1 MKSDKIVILTLVFL
15 TSVFFFSCV
24 EDGDFKV
31 PESLGMEENENLN
44 LLLDS
49 IKNNQLELKSI
60 KDLKSLY
67 LSGSDPLKIVSNIVV
82 KGYVVSSDKTGN
94 FFREFYMQD
103 APENPTSGIK
113 VALNLNNIYNKYNF
127 GREVYI
133 KLKDLYLG
141 ETNSGDGVTTI
152 AGKIKLTDAREV
164 ESITLNQEEDHLF
177 RSLTTEEIIP
187 KNITLGGLD
196 NASIIG
202 TFISIENAFFSVNLL
217 DKTFVDPNEDFD
229 TKRTIETCQGPGYVT
244 TFLETSSF
252 ASFANKALPE
262 GGGTINALVSKD
274 FGGDFTVLVLN
285 SADDL
290 VMEEARCDPVD
301 LVDYSLT
308 LLNQDFE
315 ATSGEINILN
325 WTNYKEFG
333 TKSWR
338 AYDDANSLSRAARM
352 SSYRSG
358 DAQNVSW
365 LITEGID
372 LNNTTEEY
380 LSFETSTS
388 FADGSELEV
397 LISTNWDGLT
407 ASISTATWISL
418 PARIAQNND
427 DFNAFKNSTFINL
440 SDYSGTVY
448 IAFKYTGNGNDS
460 FDGTYEL
467 DNVVVIAKN

>member
-1 MKSDKIVILTLVFL
+1 
-15 TSVFFFSCV
+15 
-24 EDGDFKV
+24 
-31 PESLGMEENENLN
+31 
-44 LLLDS
+44 
-49 IKNNQLELKSI
+49 
-60 KDLKSLY
+60 
-67 LSGSDPLKIVSNIVV
+67 
-82 KGYVVSSDKTGN
+82 
-94 FFREFYMQD
+94 
-103 APENPTSGIK
+103 
-113 VALNLNNIYNKYNF
+113 
-127 GREVYI
+127 
-133 KLKDLYLG
+133 
-141 ETNSGDGVTTI
+141 
-152 AGKIKLTDAREV
+152 
-164 ESITLNQEEDHLF
+164 
-177 RSLTTEEIIP
+177 
-187 KNITLGGLD
+187 
-196 NASIIG
+196 
-202 TFISIENAFFSVNLL
+202 
-217 DKTFVDPNEDFD
+217 
-229 TKRTIETCQGPGYVT
+229 
-244 TFLETSSF
+244 
-252 ASFANKALPE
+252 
-262 GGGTINALVSKD
+262 
-274 FGGDFTVLVLN
+274 
-285 SADDL
+285 
-290 VMEEARCDPVD
+290 MEEARCDPVD

>member
-15 TSVFFFSCV
+15 TSIFFFSCV

-31 PESLGMEENENLN
+31 PESLGIEENENLN

-164 ESITLNQEEDHLF
+164 ESITLNQQEDHLF
-177 RSLTTEEIIP
+177 RSSITEEIIP
-187 KNITLGGLD
+187 KNIPFGGLE
-196 NASIIG
+196 NVNNIG
-202 TFISIENAFFSVNLL
+202 TFITVENAFFSEELVG
-217 DKTFVDPNEDFD
+217 KTFVDPNEDFD
-229 TKRTIETCQGPGYVT
+229 TKRTINTCQGPSFVS
-244 TFLETSSF
+244 TFIETSSF
-252 ASFANKALPE
+252 ASFANKALPTE
-262 GGGTINALVSKD
+262 SSSINALVTRD

-285 SADDL
+285 SDDDIL
-290 VMEEARCDPVD
+290 ENSSRCEPAN
-301 LVDYSLT
+301 LLEYSSI

-333 TKSWR
+333 SKSWR

-365 LITEGID
+365 LITEGVNLD
-372 LNNTTEEY
+372 TTTEEY

-397 LISTNWDGLT
+397 LISSNWDGLT
-407 ASISTATWISL
+407 TSISSATWISL
-418 PARIAQNND
+418 PARIASNND
-427 DFNAFKNSTFINL
+427 DYNAFKNSTFIDL
-440 SDYSGTVY
+440 SNYSGKIYV
-448 IAFKYTGNGNDS
+448 AFKYTGNEDDN

-467 DNVVVIAKN
+467 DNIQIIAK

>member
-15 TSVFFFSCV
+15 TSIFFFSCV

-31 PESLGMEENENLN
+31 PESLGIEENENLN

-202 TFISIENAFFSVNLL
+202 TFISIENAFFLL
-217 DKTFVDPNEDFD
+217 
-229 TKRTIETCQGPGYVT
+229 IY
-244 TFLETSSF
+244 
-252 ASFANKALPE
+252 
-262 GGGTINALVSKD
+262 
-274 FGGDFTVLVLN
+274 
-285 SADDL
+285 
-290 VMEEARCDPVD
+290 
-301 LVDYSLT
+301 
-308 LLNQDFE
+308 
-315 ATSGEINILN
+315 
-325 WTNYKEFG
+325 
-333 TKSWR
+333 
-338 AYDDANSLSRAARM
+338 
-352 SSYRSG
+352 
-358 DAQNVSW
+358 
-365 LITEGID
+365 
-372 LNNTTEEY
+372 
-380 LSFETSTS
+380 
-388 FADGSELEV
+388 
-397 LISTNWDGLT
+397 
-407 ASISTATWISL
+407 
-418 PARIAQNND
+418 
-427 DFNAFKNSTFINL
+427 
-440 SDYSGTVY
+440 
-448 IAFKYTGNGNDS
+448 
-460 FDGTYEL
+460 
-467 DNVVVIAKN
+467 